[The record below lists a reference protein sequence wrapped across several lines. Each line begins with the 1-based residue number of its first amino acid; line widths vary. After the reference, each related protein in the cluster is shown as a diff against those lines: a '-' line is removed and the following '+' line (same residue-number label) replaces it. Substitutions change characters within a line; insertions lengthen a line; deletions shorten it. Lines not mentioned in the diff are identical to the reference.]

1 MTGLEYCQ
9 KYHITGAMSLTADQT
24 YIAVLFYC
32 SNIDSVYFENISYN
46 AQLAKWSPGIILY
59 EYFLEEMTSEQKK
72 YIFLGNG
79 NQSYKS
85 RFESQ
90 EYLVYTGSIYKN
102 QIIKFLNVLEKRV
115 KLKQ

>member
-46 AQLAKWSPGIILY
+46 AQLAKWSPGIICMNI
-59 EYFLEEMTSEQKK
+59 FWKK
-72 YIFLGNG
+72 
-79 NQSYKS
+79 
-85 RFESQ
+85 
-90 EYLVYTGSIYKN
+90 
-102 QIIKFLNVLEKRV
+102 
-115 KLKQ
+115 